1 MVSAVAAAWFALTL
15 AGRTPFAYPVP
26 AVAEGAFLF
35 LGVNAAFLAGAAMR
49 IRAPEFAPERRDGV
63 RLPVALRGTVDGVLC
78 EIADLSLGG
87 SSVQLPSSAAQVGK
101 TVEFVVLLPDHTVTL
116 AATVRRRTPG
126 DEALELGLEFAPD
139 QAVDVADLALALPST
154 DVAGLEDAQ
163 VYEPVVP
170 AGLDQAA

>member
-1 MVSAVAAAWFALTL
+1 M
-15 AGRTPFAYPVP
+15 
-26 AVAEGAFLF
+26 
-35 LGVNAAFLAGAAMR
+35 NAAFLAGAAMR

-63 RLPVALRGTVDGVLC
+63 RLRVVLRGTVDGVLC

-87 SSVQLPSSAAQVGK
+87 SSVQLPSSAAEVGK
-101 TVEFVVLLPDHTVTL
+101 TVEFVVLLPDRTVTL

-139 QAVDVADLALALPST
+139 QAVDVADLALALLST

-170 AGLDQAA
+170 AELDQAA